1 MTDTRGDIEPLDIAS
16 SWFYRINKLPPLSQ
30 STGLAGAIDIYKE
43 STWSCMSSKLQREIG
58 HDEFD
63 PKGTL
68 ALIAIYFVIISVL
81 WVFMYFVEF
90 LGNDLTI
97 VGTIL

>member
-1 MTDTRGDIEPLDIAS
+1 
-16 SWFYRINKLPPLSQ
+16 
-30 STGLAGAIDIYKE
+30 
-43 STWSCMSSKLQREIG
+43 MSSEFEREIG

-68 ALIAIYFVIISVL
+68 ALITIYFMILVVL

-90 LGNDLTI
+90 LGNDLTV
-97 VGTIL
+97 VGVLA